1 MTVALAVVGALAGVA
16 ALAMTMMIAAAVV
29 REDAAQAA
37 GAGTMTRSPGVDVV
51 ATKAVDVRTA
61 IGPTMGMKFPS
72 EVERKGI

>member
-37 GAGTMTRSPGVDVV
+37 VVVTMTRSPVVDVV
-51 ATKAVDVRTA
+51 ATKAVAACAMMESLRS
-61 IGPTMGMKFPS
+61 TMTYLFKD
-72 EVERKGI
+72 